1 MVNNPEVEKK
11 KENSVSFFL
20 YLRWKKN
27 FGIEEDRKVFS
38 CDWNYPDIAEALRR
52 RGWAENNAE
61 GDSQYWEFRYAR
73 KARIP
78 EGIKDWQVLNHF
90 PRNFELSA
98 KWNLAGNIVKRLSGG
113 ALLHES
119 YFPACFQMEGKGLQK
134 FVVNFKLTFAQSILK
149 LSILD
154 PSSVSNLQVHTAYNL
169 LFRYLLKTSKKKSNP
184 QVFHI
189 PETDWEDLQNTEFK
203 FNSEE
208 CESKQEV
215 ENLLHRLSEIDP
227 QYELS
232 GFRNIWI
239 LKPGRKSRGRDIKLF
254 VSLPEILNFIQE
266 SNFWVGQKYIE
277 NPLLIN
283 GRKFDIRQWVLITDM
298 NPLTIWVYQKCYIRF
313 AAETFSFDDLGN
325 NFKHL
330 TNNSIAKESAE
341 FTDVNSMWHLE
352 QFKDYL
358 HSEFSRDAWTESIYP
373 KMVEIIKT
381 VLRTP
386 GKLLR
391 KNSFELL
398 GLDLMITTNLAP
410 WLLEINTSPTMEY
423 STVLNI

>member
-1 MVNNPEVEKK
+1 MVNNPEIEKK
-11 KENSVSFFL
+11 KENSVSHFL
-20 YLRWKKN
+20 YLRWKKSC
-27 FGIEEDRKVFS
+27 GIEEDRKVFS
-38 CDWNYPDIAEALRR
+38 CDWNYPDIVDSLKR
-52 RGWAENNAE
+52 RGWYENNE
-61 GDSQYWEFRYAR
+61 KDSQYWDFRYAR

-78 EGIKDWQVLNHF
+78 EGIKDWQILNHF
-90 PRNFELSA
+90 PRNYELSA
-98 KWNLAGNIVKRLSGG
+98 KWNLAGNIIKPIPAG
-113 ALLHES
+113 LLKHES
-119 YFPACFQMEGKGLQK
+119 YFPRCFQMEGKGLQK
-134 FVVNFKLTFAQSILK
+134 FIVYFKLTFAQSLLK
-149 LSILD
+149 LSIIN
-154 PSSVSNLQVHTAYNL
+154 PSSVSNLQIHTAYRIL
-169 LFRYLLKTSKKKSNP
+169 SRYLLKISKKQSDF
-184 QVFHI
+184 QIFII
-189 PETDWEDLQNTEFK
+189 PENDWENLQQNEF
-203 FNSEE
+203 ECTE
-208 CESKQEV
+208 CESRQEV
-215 ENLLHRLSEIDP
+215 EALLQQLSEKDP
-227 QYELS
+227 QFELS

-254 VSLPEILNFIQE
+254 VSLPDIINYIQE

-298 NPLTIWVYQKCYIRF
+298 NPLTIWIYQKCYIRF
-313 AAETFSFDDLGN
+313 AAEIFSFDDLEN

-341 FTDVNSMWHLE
+341 FTDTDSMWHLE

-358 HSEFSRDAWTESIYP
+358 FSEYSKDVWTENIYP
-373 KMVEIIKT
+373 KMVEIIKS

-398 GLDLMITTNLAP
+398 GLDLMITTNLTP

-423 STVLNI
+423 STVIII